1 MEDMIANLP
10 PWLIKAGALVL
21 GLLIALA
28 ALPLLLRIRRKT
40 TERPPQD

>member
-1 MEDMIANLP
+1 MEDILANLP

-28 ALPLLLRIRRKT
+28 ALPLLLKLRRKT
-40 TERPPQD
+40 IERPPQD